1 LNVLVQKTDS
11 LAMDFVRLHPDHLF
25 ARMLY
30 AVRPP
35 EPPKQVQPTLKNGE
49 PNPAFLRWV
58 RDHYWDHTDFK
69 AEELLNNSFWHIYFD
84 NYFSRHVV
92 LQPDSIIRA
101 VDNILYKTPKNGAFY
116 RFITLRI
123 TQYYEQKEAPGADRI
138 FVHMVDRFLKKQETP
153 WLDAATLERLWYKAD
168 LHRPNLTG
176 SLAVNFSMP
185 DETGTPVDL
194 YGITAPLTVLLFY
207 SPLCEHCMESMPN
220 LYQVFLDFKPKG
232 LAVLAINTDTETEY
246 WRKFVT
252 QQHWEWTD
260 VSDVK
265 TMEQLDKQYA
275 VSNLPLIYVLDKDK
289 KILAKRLR
297 PADLGGVLQSN
308 FDKIGKK

>member
-1 LNVLVQKTDS
+1 
-11 LAMDFVRLHPDHLF
+11 
-25 ARMLY
+25 
-30 AVRPP
+30 
-35 EPPKQVQPTLKNGE
+35 
-49 PNPAFLRWV
+49 
-58 RDHYWDHTDFK
+58 
-69 AEELLNNSFWHIYFD
+69 
-84 NYFSRHVV
+84 
-92 LQPDSIIRA
+92 
-101 VDNILYKTPKNGAFY
+101 
-116 RFITLRI
+116 
-123 TQYYEQKEAPGADRI
+123 
-138 FVHMVDRFLKKQETP
+138 
-153 WLDAATLERLWYKAD
+153 
-168 LHRPNLTG
+168 
-176 SLAVNFSMP
+176 
-185 DETGTPVDL
+185 
-194 YGITAPLTVLLFY
+194 
-207 SPLCEHCMESMPN
+207 MESMPN